1 MLSISVSFFRRVR
14 PTLPLSFT
22 RAASLSSSS
31 FRLFALGVA
40 IATPAASPSF
50 FTRLDSTRRNSTRPD
65 PARLA
70 SPRLGSTR
78 LDSIRLYSTRLDRAR
93 PKLLFLGSNTSVSVP
108 PSRLPPFSSFFL
120 SIFVKCTR
128 RYRVSPSLV
137 CSIASAV
144 VGTGCETERE
154 RE

>member
-70 SPRLGSTR
+70 SPRLDSTR
-78 LDSIRLYSTRLDRAR
+78 LDTTLLDSTV
-93 PKLLFLGSNTSVSVP
+93 LGRS
-108 PSRLPPFSSFFL
+108 FSSSARIHPFPSHHHGFL
-120 SIFVKCTR
+120 LSPLSFSLSLSSALGGIARLR
-128 RYRVSPSLV
+128 RSCARLLRPSLEPG
-137 CSIASAV
+137 ARQR
-144 VGTGCETERE
+144 ERE